1 VPKQQT
7 VLIDGTA
14 IPSQLGGVGRYLEGL
29 TAGLSSLGFPFHLVL
44 RAEHVEH
51 FRSLA
56 PLATIHTAPRP
67 ISRTPVRFL
76 WEQTGLVRLARRL
89 RVGVLHSPHYT
100 FPLVTGLRRV
110 VTLHDATFFTDPAA
124 HTPVKRAFF
133 AAWIRLA
140 LRRRLACVVPS
151 LATARELTA
160 VVPAARAELTVAHHG
175 VDRDVFRPPTPD
187 EVAAV
192 RAALGLADADEWI
205 AFLGTIEPRK
215 NVGNL
220 LRAHAALRAER
231 PGIPT
236 LVIAGARGWD
246 ADANAELDRLG
257 PADGVLE
264 AGYLPLNLLAALLG
278 GAQVVAYPSVAEGF
292 GLPVL
297 EAMASGACVLT
308 TARTALPEVGG
319 DAVAYAEPDAASLQA
334 ALGALLSAPAERER
348 LAGLALDRAAGFTW
362 EACAAHHLEAYGRAM

>member
-1 VPKQQT
+1 VPTQQT

-29 TAGLSSLGFPFHLVL
+29 TSGLSSLGFPFHLVL

-56 PLATIHTAPRP
+56 PLATIHTAPGLT
-67 ISRTPVRFL
+67 SRTPLRFV

-89 RVGVLHSPHYT
+89 RAGVLHSPHYT
-100 FPLVTGLRRV
+100 FPLLARRTRV

-124 HTPVKRAFF
+124 HTPVKRVFF
-133 AAWIRLA
+133 STWIRLA
-140 LRRRLACVVPS
+140 LRGRLTGVVPS
-151 LATARELTA
+151 LATARALA
-160 VVPAARAELTVAHHG
+160 AAVPAARAELTVAHHG
-175 VDRDVFRPPTPD
+175 VDRTVFRPPTGD
-187 EVAAV
+187 EIAAV
-192 RAALGLADADEWI
+192 RAALGLGAGDQWI

-215 NVGNL
+215 NLGNL
-220 LRAHAALRAER
+220 IRAHAALRAER
-231 PGIPT
+231 ADVPT

-246 ADANAELDRLG
+246 ADAVAELDRLG
-257 PADGVLE
+257 PEDGVLE

-278 GAQVVAYPSVAEGF
+278 GAQVVAYPSIAEGF

-319 DAVAYAEPDAASLQA
+319 DAVAYAEPDAASLKA
-334 ALGALLSAPAERER
+334 ALDGLLSAPAERAR
-348 LAGLALDRAAGFTW
+348 LAGLALDRAAEFTW
-362 EACAAHHLEAYGRAM
+362 EACAERHVEAYGRAV